1 MGPQLGK
8 GAFGEVR
15 RCVHKVS
22 RSVRA
27 VKIIKKD
34 KLDKTERERLFVEI
48 EILKQLD
55 HPNILRIYEVY

>member
-1 MGPQLGK
+1 M
-8 GAFGEVR
+8 R

-22 RSVRA
+22 RQIRA

-48 EILKQLD
+48 EVLKQLD
-55 HPNILRIYEVY
+55 HPNILSIYEVF